1 MQQISILGC
10 GWLGFSLAI
19 SLQRKGFSIK
29 GSTTSNDKIPFLKN
43 EKIDPYLI
51 SLTENTVVGNI
62 DSFLEGSQTLLINV
76 PPGMK
81 GQNAFPFSK
90 KIQALIPL
98 IEKSSIKQL
107 LFVSSTSVFNDFQ
120 GQVNEDTLPQ
130 PDTDSGKELLKTEQL
145 LLKND
150 SFETTIV
157 RFGGLIGEDRHPVNF
172 LAGRVNL
179 SGGEAPVN
187 LIHRADC
194 MGIIEAIIENQF
206 WGKILHG
213 VSPQHPSKKVYYTE
227 KALQKNLIPP
237 DFKLEEARN
246 DKCVSSRYL
255 SNELKY
261 RFQKE
266 L

>member
-10 GWLGFSLAI
+10 GWLGFPLAI
-19 SLQRKGFSIK
+19 SLKRKGFSIK
-29 GSTTSNDKIPFLKN
+29 GSTTSKDKIPFLKK

-51 SLTENTVVGNI
+51 SLTENTIVGEI
-62 DSFLEGSQTLLINV
+62 DSFLDGSQTLLLNV
-76 PPGMK
+76 PPGMR
-81 GQNAFPFSK
+81 GQNATPFIK
-90 KIQALIPL
+90 KIQALIPR

-120 GQVNEDTLPQ
+120 GKVDEDTIPI
-130 PDTDSGKELLKTEQL
+130 PVTVSGKELLKAEQL
-145 LLKND
+145 LSKND
-150 SFETTIV
+150 SFKTTIV
-157 RFGGLIGEDRHPVNF
+157 RFGGLIGEDRHPLNF

-194 MGIIEAIIENQF
+194 IGIIEAIIENKF
-206 WGKILHG
+206 WGKIVHA

-227 KALQKNLIPP
+227 KALENNLNPP
-237 DFKLEEARN
+237 DFKLEEKRN
-246 DKCVSSRYL
+246 YKCVSSRYL
-255 SNELKY
+255 TSDLEYK
-261 RFQKE
+261 FQKE

>member
-10 GWLGFSLAI
+10 GWLGFPLAI

-29 GSTTSNDKIPFLKN
+29 GSTTSNDKIPVLQK

-76 PPGMK
+76 PPGMR
-81 GQNAFPFSK
+81 GQNAFPFSEK
-90 KIQALIPL
+90 MQALIPL

-107 LFVSSTSVFNDFQ
+107 LFVSSTSVFNDLQ

-130 PDTDSGKELLKTEQL
+130 PDTDSGKELLKAEQL

-150 SFETTIV
+150 SFKTAIV

-172 LAGRVNL
+172 LAEREGL

-206 WGKILHG
+206 WGKIVHG
-213 VSPQHPSKKVYYTE
+213 VSPQHPSKKAYYTE
-227 KALQKNLIPP
+227 KALQINLIPP
-237 DFKLEEARN
+237 YFKLEEARN
-246 DKCVSSRYL
+246 YKCVSSRYL